1 MSAYIFV
8 RAYDRNVSYERVR
21 WVGGREVETAHRM
34 HIADLQTWADVQ
46 MAGAFG
52 RLFFTSTSTTAQL
65 QRPTKN
71 PQLPPSVIHPGSLL
85 HREPPVVRNEPA
97 VSFLYE
103 PKIASPT
110 TREKRT
116 TATSRRGEMTQS
128 HHLL

>member
-1 MSAYIFV
+1 MFGTSV
-8 RAYDRNVSYERVR
+8 C
-21 WVGGREVETAHRM
+21 GGWGEVETAHRM
-34 HIADLQTWADVQ
+34 HIADLQTRADVQ

-65 QRPTKN
+65 QQPTKN

-85 HREPPVVRNEPA
+85 HPEPPVVTNKPA
-97 VSFLYE
+97 VSFLYQ
-103 PKIASPT
+103 PKIAPP
-110 TREKRT
+110 TRERRT